1 MQPGPG
7 LRAEKACRAADESAI
22 LFSVARDP
30 VRVSFRR
37 IVVGGD
43 TAWNALYEGCV
54 IAQVRRVPSF
64 GRAYSKS
71 QMGTR
76 HIMVWQSS
84 AADVPGLAEED
95 RRSVERE
102 LRSRDKTSRPMTAA
116 HILAS
121 YERANVQLPVA
132 PAQRAA

>member
-1 MQPGPG
+1 
-7 LRAEKACRAADESAI
+7 
-22 LFSVARDP
+22 VAYDP
-30 VRVSFRR
+30 ALVRFRR
-37 IVVGGD
+37 VVSGED
-43 TAWNALYEGCV
+43 TAWDALYESCA
-54 IAQVRRVPSF
+54 IARVRRVPSF

-84 AADVPGLAEED
+84 VTDVPGLSDVD
-95 RRSVERE
+95 RSLVERE
-102 LRSRDKTSRPMTAA
+102 LRSRDKTSRRMTAA

-121 YERANVQLPVA
+121 YERASVRLPVL